1 MLGLGNGDATR
12 RTFIGLIL
20 GIVLGYL
27 LQLFPIPFFLICASL
42 IEPLGFLWARA
53 IQMVLLPLVATQL
66 AAALLVSRGRL
77 VNRMV
82 ARASGLF
89 VCFLTL
95 GAVFSVTSTTLLLR
109 LIPTNPDTL
118 ASLRASLLN
127 SETPPA
133 TATSGIS
140 LSGWLPGL
148 FPSNFFAAAIS
159 GELLQV
165 TVFILL
171 LGLALNRLP
180 APAHE
185 QARVLASDLRDAVLL
200 LMVWILNL
208 APAGVFGLSLALTR
222 QTGLDLVGFLGQFV
236 AMVVFVLL
244 LATLLLYPIAILCG
258 RVGVSAFARALLQGQ
273 LVAISTRSSLA
284 TVPALLQG
292 ARCHLPLPESVLGFM
307 IPFSAS
313 SFKLNRTISSLV
325 RLLFVTHI
333 FGITIEATQLM
344 TFVVTVLLLSFSS
357 AGVPTA
363 LGATTTLPAYLAAG
377 APIEGVIFLATAE
390 LIPDIFKTLLNTT
403 GYLTVTVVL
412 ARWGGLGEN
421 EGAPTIEASLL

>member
-1 MLGLGNGDATR
+1 M
-12 RTFIGLIL
+12 
-20 GIVLGYL
+20 
-27 LQLFPIPFFLICASL
+27 PCFFSWYGSSI
-42 IEPLGFLWARA
+42 W
-53 IQMVLLPLVATQL
+53 
-66 AAALLVSRGRL
+66 
-77 VNRMV
+77 
-82 ARASGLF
+82 
-89 VCFLTL
+89 
-95 GAVFSVTSTTLLLR
+95 
-109 LIPTNPDTL
+109 
-118 ASLRASLLN
+118 
-127 SETPPA
+127 
-133 TATSGIS
+133 
-140 LSGWLPGL
+140 
-148 FPSNFFAAAIS
+148 
-159 GELLQV
+159 LLQV
-165 TVFILL
+165 FLDCL
-171 LGLALNRLP
+171 WP
-180 APAHE
+180 
-185 QARVLASDLRDAVLL
+185 
-200 LMVWILNL
+200 
-208 APAGVFGLSLALTR
+208 SLAK
-222 QTGLDLVGFLGQFV
+222 LGWIWSAFWGNSLQWLYSYCSWQPYCSIRSLSCVV
-236 AMVVFVLL
+236 A
-244 LATLLLYPIAILCG
+244 
-258 RVGVSAFARALLQGQ
+258 GVSAFARALLQGQ

-412 ARWGGLGEN
+412 ARWGGLGDN